1 VERSTRLSGAL
12 IRWLRSLRRAAVCTQ
27 ELLEARLQRLET
39 PTVQQGGIFGL
50 GPTAVPHP
58 AADSETSAL
67 RERLAVVE
75 AEVKHVRSEMQSEG
89 IDMAGIQFVS
99 LVGTADWVQVAN
111 VPTMYLDIVSLL
123 RVAYLH
129 SSDGRPQLADEKS
142 AAQVGY
148 ASVLDA
154 GISTSYKLVLPSV
167 FAGKLTVTMTVSLK
181 ILPGLASFPVWD
193 TKSASSG
200 IRQVVLR
207 SQDLATSPKDPS
219 VELIARLLS
228 AEAVVAVV
236 EEAAVAMSRMG
247 YPRRRSA
254 DGWS

>member
-12 IRWLRSLRRAAVCTQ
+12 IRWLHGLRRAAVCTQ

-75 AEVKHVRSEMQSEG
+75 AEVKHLCSEMQSEG
-89 IDMAGIQFVS
+89 IDMARIQFAS
-99 LVGTADWVQVAN
+99 LVGTADWVATNQVAN

-167 FAGKLTVTMTVSLK
+167 FAGKLTETMTVSLK
-181 ILPGLASFPVWD
+181 SLPGLASFPVWD

-200 IRQVVLR
+200 IR
-207 SQDLATSPKDPS
+207 
-219 VELIARLLS
+219 
-228 AEAVVAVV
+228 
-236 EEAAVAMSRMG
+236 
-247 YPRRRSA
+247 
-254 DGWS
+254 